1 MISAYHWEAVTPFMR
16 AVMTGFSQTEV
27 GKSFYLAGGTALAL
41 QLGHRR
47 SVDLDFFSPTE
58 DVPTLRESLSVAL
71 ETHHPVLVDTAFNNL
86 IFLAGSLSV
95 GFYGYG
101 YPMARP
107 LVMAE
112 GVSLASVEDI
122 GLMKMDAI
130 LGRASRKDFIDL
142 YFISQHYSLRE
153 LLDLAAQK
161 YPDVRDF
168 EVQVVRQLVYFERA
182 EQEEP
187 PPLFQDVSWN
197 TVKDYFRQQ
206 AVAIG
211 RQWIR

>member
-1 MISAYHWEAVTPFMR
+1 MR

-41 QLGHRR
+41 QLGHRI

-58 DVPTLRESLSVAL
+58 DVPALRESLSVAL
-71 ETHHPVLVDTAFNNL
+71 QTYHPVLVDTAFNNL
-86 IFLAGSLSV
+86 IFLAESLSV

-101 YPMARP
+101 YPLVRP

-122 GLMKMDAI
+122 GLMK
-130 LGRASRKDFIDL
+130 
-142 YFISQHYSLRE
+142 
-153 LLDLAAQK
+153 
-161 YPDVRDF
+161 DVRDF

-197 TVKDYFRQQ
+197 TIKDYFRQQ

-211 RQWIR
+211 SQWIR